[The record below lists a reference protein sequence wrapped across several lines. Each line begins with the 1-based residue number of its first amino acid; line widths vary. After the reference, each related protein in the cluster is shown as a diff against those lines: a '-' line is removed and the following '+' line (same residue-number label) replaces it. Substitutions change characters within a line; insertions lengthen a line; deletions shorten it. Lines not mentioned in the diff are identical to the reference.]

1 MRRPLFTIAAASVL
15 MAGVGLAY
23 GQSTT
28 STTTTTWTN
37 DEGTTM
43 RQYST
48 TEHFKSYDD
57 PSWHAEVG
65 MEVPNTVTLH
75 PLPSTIGV
83 PRADE
88 YSYSIINNRPV
99 VVERTT
105 RRVVHTWE

>member
-23 GQSTT
+23 GQTST

-37 DEGTTM
+37 DEGNTM

-48 TEHFKSYDD
+48 TEHWRSYDD

-65 MEVPNTVTLH
+65 MEVPNSVTLH
-75 PLPSTIGV
+75 PLPSSIGV
-83 PRADE
+83 PSADQ
-88 YSYSIINNRPV
+88 YSYSIINNQPV

-105 RRVVHTWE
+105 RKVVHTWE